1 MKGKKLGLIAII
13 VIFIIGGIIYSQ
25 DKNKEIE
32 GLPSVYKS
40 SLSYFEKNA
49 KFEEIISYGEEDINE
64 DKRKDLVVVYK
75 KDNKSNEMVVIINEK
90 DNIYMTAPTPAPKED
105 VVIEFR
111 NIDDKNPMEIVIS
124 GSKNGNV
131 GYGIYRLENKKL
143 LNLFGEK
150 MEACC

>member
-1 MKGKKLGLIAII
+1 MKTKKIGVII
-13 VIFIIGGIIYSQ
+13 FIVVFIIGGIIYSK

-32 GLPSVYKS
+32 GLPSVDE
-40 SLSYFEKNA
+40 SLLLYFEGNVI
-49 KFEEIISYGEEDINE
+49 FEEIISYGEEDINE

-90 DNIYMTAPTPAPKED
+90 DNIYMTDPTPAPKED
-105 VVIEFR
+105 VVIEFK
-111 NIDDKNPMEIVIS
+111 NIDDKVPLEVVIS

-143 LNLFGEK
+143 LNLFGEG

>member
-32 GLPSVYKS
+32 GLPSVDKS

>member
-32 GLPSVYKS
+32 GLPSVDKS
-40 SLSYFEKNA
+40 LLSYFEKNA

>member
-1 MKGKKLGLIAII
+1 MKTKKLLVII
-13 VIFIIGGIIYSQ
+13 FMGIFIIGGIIYSQ

-32 GLPSVYKS
+32 GLPSVDKS
-40 SLSYFEKNA
+40 LLSYFEENA
-49 KFEEIISYGEEDINE
+49 KFEEIINYSEEDINE

-75 KDNKSNEMVVIINEK
+75 KDSKSNEMVVIINEK
-90 DNIYMTAPTPAPKED
+90 NNVYMTDPTPAPKED
-105 VVIEFR
+105 VVIEFK
-111 NIDDKNPMEIVIS
+111 NIDDKEPIEVVIS

-143 LNLFGEK
+143 LNLFGEG